1 MKRLVCILFAS
12 AGLLAAAAQ
21 AQSVSAPAAEEGNT
35 WEFQTLDLWSGKM
48 TSRMTRK
55 TIGVAGEYARMLYE
69 TTEVGK
75 TGEFI
80 KPRVNE
86 GTMRADLNSNVMYRG
101 EKQERT
107 TYKWPLEPGKKWTYQ
122 IKEDL
127 PLAANASTPQVITN
141 TTEVEAKGWEPVEVP
156 AGKFKALKLV
166 YKNSW
171 STENPVSKGIGIS
184 TSWYCP
190 DIKTVVQSTFES
202 FEADGSPQTRT
213 KSQLI
218 RYSAK

>member
-1 MKRLVCILFAS
+1 MKRFICTLFA
-12 AGLLAAAAQ
+12 ACCLLVSGAH
-21 AQSVSAPAAEEGNT
+21 AQSIAAPVAEEGNS
-35 WEFQTLDLWSGKM
+35 WEFQTLDLWSGKT

-69 TTEVGK
+69 TTDVGK
-75 TGEFI
+75 AGEFI

-86 GTMRADLNSNVMYRG
+86 GTIRADLNSNIMYRG
-101 EKQERT
+101 EKLERI
-107 TYKWPLEPGKKWTYQ
+107 TYKWPLEPGKKWSYQ

-127 PLAANASTPQVITN
+127 PLAANATTPQVITN
-141 TTEVEAKGWEPVEVP
+141 NTDAEVKGWEVIEVP

-166 YKNSW
+166 YKNAW
-171 STENPVSKGIGIS
+171 STENPVSKGISIS

-190 DIKTVVQSTFES
+190 EIKTVVQSTYES
-202 FEADGSPQTRT
+202 FGADGSPQTRT
-213 KSQLI
+213 KDQLI